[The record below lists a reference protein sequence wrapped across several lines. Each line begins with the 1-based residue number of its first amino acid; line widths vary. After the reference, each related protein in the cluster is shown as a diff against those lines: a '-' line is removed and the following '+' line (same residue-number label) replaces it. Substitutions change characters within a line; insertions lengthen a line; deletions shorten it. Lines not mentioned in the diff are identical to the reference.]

1 MLVRTD
7 MSLEV
12 TIMTVRSLFEK
23 QVFLRLT
30 EDGSAFICTTKWPV
44 FSKTRR
50 IGVDEPARAHR
61 VREAGSMSPDAPM
74 LRRQD

>member
-1 MLVRTD
+1 
-7 MSLEV
+7 
-12 TIMTVRSLFEK
+12 
-23 QVFLRLT
+23 
-30 EDGSAFICTTKWPV
+30 V